1 MTDSYLL
8 LDYDH
13 YPVRGKIQ
21 RDGRLVKQWQI
32 KKPVDL
38 IHQIIDSTELTGFE
52 KIRIKKTLEIITKVF
67 EPKTIKII
75 DKGEI

>member
-1 MTDSYLL
+1 MSSSYLL

-21 RDGRLVKQWQI
+21 RDGRLVKQWQV

-38 IHQIIDSTELTGFE
+38 VHQLIDGTELTGFE
-52 KIRIKKTLEIITKVF
+52 KIRMKKTLEIVTNIF

-75 DKGEI
+75 DKG